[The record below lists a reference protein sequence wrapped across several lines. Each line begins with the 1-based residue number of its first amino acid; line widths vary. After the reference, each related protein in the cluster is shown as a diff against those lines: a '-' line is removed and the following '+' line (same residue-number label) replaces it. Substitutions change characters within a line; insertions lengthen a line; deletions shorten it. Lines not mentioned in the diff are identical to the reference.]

1 MNTELAIFEEYLRR
15 PKERPYSRIAAAEK
29 VSMESKLK
37 GGDVVARDMQGGLA
51 SDLQQ

>member
-15 PKERPYSRIAAAEK
+15 PKERPYNRPADDEN
-29 VSMESKLK
+29 VSVESKLK
-37 GGDVVARDMQGGLA
+37 DGDVVARDMQGGLA